1 MDRIRII
8 LVDDVDDIRSLIRLA
23 LQASDRLE
31 VIGEAGD
38 GREAVA
44 LAGETQPEVVILD
57 LAMPVMDGLQ
67 AIPELHR
74 VAPGC
79 RILVM
84 SGFNEGE
91 ASERALSLCAE
102 DYVEKGTDIT
112 GLSARVIRLYESERK
127 HGGLRKGP
135 EGEEQGS

>member
-1 MDRIRII
+1 MDRIRTI
-8 LVDDVDDIRSLIRLA
+8 LVDDVDDIRFLMRLA

-31 VIGEAGD
+31 VIGEAAD

-44 LAGETQPEVVILD
+44 LAEDTQPEVVVLD

-74 VAPGC
+74 VAPHC
-79 RILVM
+79 RILVI

-91 ASERALSLCAE
+91 ASELALSLCAE
-102 DYVEKGTDIT
+102 DYLEKGTNVT
-112 GLSARVIRLYESERK
+112 GLPARVIRLYESERK
-127 HGGLRKGP
+127 LGLQKRLDDQR
-135 EGEEQGS
+135 QGS

>member
-1 MDRIRII
+1 MDRIRTI
-8 LVDDVDDIRSLIRLA
+8 LVDDVDDIRFLMRLA

-31 VIGEAGD
+31 VIGEAAD

-44 LAGETQPEVVILD
+44 LAEETQPEVVVLD

-74 VAPGC
+74 VAPHC

-84 SGFNEGE
+84 SGFNAGE

-102 DYVEKGTDIT
+102 DYLEKGTNVT
-112 GLSARVIRLYESERK
+112 GLPASVIRLYESERK
-127 HGGLRKGP
+127 LALRKRL
-135 EGEEQGS
+135 EDQRQGS

>member
-1 MDRIRII
+1 MDRIRTI
-8 LVDDVDDIRSLIRLA
+8 LVDDVDDIRFLMRLA

-31 VIGEAGD
+31 VIGEAAD

-44 LAGETQPEVVILD
+44 LAEETQPEVVVLD

-74 VAPGC
+74 VAPHC

-102 DYVEKGTDIT
+102 DYLEKGTDVT
-112 GLSARVIRLYESERK
+112 GLPARVIRLYESERK
-127 HGGLRKGP
+127 FGLQKRLDD
-135 EGEEQGS
+135 ERQGS